1 MFQTQ
6 GNGFALLMVLL
17 WPLLAVYIYRI
28 KSIQHAT
35 ILVVLGGFMIL
46 PVRTQIDL
54 PFVPALGKDSIPA
67 LAAFFA
73 IWYVKKTKLVFFGK
87 DSTVR
92 LLLLMLVI
100 GPFFTALFNSAPLNF
115 GGYYVHGLSPY
126 DGLSLMMNQSILIL
140 PLLMGRQFFR
150 SYESQLLLFKLLVA
164 VGLIYSVLMLYE
176 VRMSPQLH
184 TMLYGYFPHSFAQQ
198 YRDGGFRPVVF
209 MGHGLWVA
217 FFAVIVLIAA
227 GALWQIK
234 VKIRNIS
241 AMLTHHYLLFVLVL
255 CKSSAS
261 LIYGVFAVLMLKIT
275 SSRMQ
280 HKTAIILV
288 CLALLYPVL
297 STFKLFPHQG
307 IINIAESISPSRA
320 QSLEFRFD
328 NEEGLLAHA
337 RKHLVFGWGGWGRN
351 RVRDEATGADVSV
364 TDGRWIIKLGVYG
377 AVGFIAEFGLLG
389 IIVFRAM
396 QASKL
401 LTDKKE
407 KTILSA
413 HALMVGIIMI
423 DQLPNASLAPWLWL
437 LAGILLGR
445 SEQILMDHKVKSN
458 KDRYV
463 Q

>member
-1 MFQTQ
+1 MFNTQ
-6 GNGFALLMVLL
+6 GNWIALLVVLL

-35 ILVVLGGFMIL
+35 IWVVLGGFMIL

-67 LAAFFA
+67 LSALFA
-73 IWYVKKTKLVFFGK
+73 IWYAKKTKLIFFGK
-87 DSTVR
+87 DGAVKT
-92 LLLLMLVI
+92 LLLMLVI

-115 GGYYVHGLSPY
+115 NGYYVHGLSPY
-126 DGLSLMMNQSILIL
+126 DGLSLMMNQSLLIL

-150 SYESQLLLFKLLVA
+150 SYESQLLLFKLLVGA
-164 VGLIYSVLMLYE
+164 GLIYSLPMLYE

-184 TMLYGYFPHSFAQQ
+184 RQFYGYFPNSFAQQ
-198 YRDGGFRPVVF
+198 WRGGGFRPVVF

-217 FFAVIVLIAA
+217 FFSVIVLIAA
-227 GALWQIK
+227 AALWEIK
-234 VKIRNIS
+234 VKVRNIS
-241 AMLTHHYLLFVLVL
+241 AMLTHHYLLFLLVL

-261 LIYGVFAVLMLKIT
+261 LIYGAFSVIILKVA
-275 SSRMQ
+275 SSNTQ
-280 HKTAIILV
+280 HKTAILLV

-297 STFKLFPHQG
+297 STSKLFPHQQ
-307 IINIAESISPSRA
+307 ILNIAESISPDRA

-328 NEEGLLAHA
+328 NEEQLLAHA
-337 RKHLVFGWGGWGRN
+337 RKQMLFGWGGWGRN
-351 RVRDEATGADVSV
+351 RVRDEETGADVSV

-377 AVGFIAEFGLLG
+377 AVGFIAEFGLLVL
-389 IIVFRAM
+389 IVFRAI
-396 QASKL
+396 QASKC

-413 HALMVGIIMI
+413 HALMVGVIMI
-423 DQLPNASLAPWLWL
+423 DQLPNATLAPWLWL

-445 SEQILMDHKVKSN
+445 SEQLLVDYKVKIN
-458 KDRYV
+458 KERYV